1 MRIAVFFGGTND
13 VQGHVEAA
21 VESEKDGFD
30 GIWYGQIFGP
40 DVLSVIALAGQK
52 TTRIELGTSVVPT
65 YPRHPVLMAQQAL
78 TTQAAAGGRFSLGV
92 GLSHR
97 PVVEA
102 MWGMSYDRPAIHMRE
117 YLSVLRP
124 LLKEGRV
131 SFNGAFFR
139 VNATVQVATSNPP
152 PVLTAALAPVML
164 RIAGELADGT
174 VTWMVGPKTL
184 ETHIVPRISSS
195 AEEAG
200 RPTPRV
206 VVALPI
212 AVTDDA
218 AEGRQR
224 AARLFQVYGTLPN
237 YRRVLDI
244 EGAAGPAEVAVVG
257 NEEEVESQ
265 LRRIAAAGATD
276 FLAGA
281 FPAEDDAQASL
292 KRTRTLLKALVGAF

>member
-21 VESEKDGFD
+21 VEAEQDGFD

-97 PVVEA
+97 PVVEG
-102 MWGMSYDRPAIHMRE
+102 MWGMSYDRPAVHMRE

-139 VNATVQVATSNPP
+139 VNATVQVQTSNPP
-152 PVLTAALAPVML
+152 PVLIAALAPVML

-200 RPTPRV
+200 RPRPRV

-218 AEGRQR
+218 AEGRQS

-276 FLAGA
+276 FLAGV
-281 FPAEDDAQASL
+281 FPAGDDAQGSL
-292 KRTRTLLKALVGAF
+292 RRTRTLLKALVGAL